1 MYRIACSVFGVIA
14 LLCAAAAC
22 GSDDGG
28 DADPED
34 VVTIEDGAEDD
45 EAEDDAG
52 SPSDEDEE
60 STVMGVP
67 TGEAE
72 GRYAELL
79 DETGLTGGGFG
90 WGQLGSD
97 GQIWITV
104 QLDGDAA
111 ADHMDAIVEVCE
123 GMSSLLADHPDAEG
137 TGMVGIDTL
146 EDSEVIV
153 SNEDITPGDPGS
165 CEAV

>member
-1 MYRIACSVFGVIA
+1 MYRVGCSFFSAIA
-14 LLCAAAAC
+14 LVFAAAAC
-22 GSDDGG
+22 GGDDSG

-34 VVTIEDGAEDD
+34 VDVTIEDD
-45 EAEDDAG
+45 EAEDGAD
-52 SPSDEDEE
+52 SPFDEDEE

-67 TGEAE
+67 TGEVE
-72 GRYAELL
+72 DRYAELL

-97 GQIWITV
+97 GQVWITV
-104 QLDGDAA
+104 QLDGDPA

-137 TGMVGIDTL
+137 TGMVGIDSL
-146 EDSEVIV
+146 EDSEEVVV
-153 SNEDITPGDPGS
+153 SNEDITPGDAGS